1 MLTRSI
7 ALVVALAAVFAA
19 PGFAQ
24 KIPLSPPGERDFV
37 LDAAEM
43 LTDADVQRI
52 KAACDKLLTETAIP
66 IVVVTISSMKNYG
79 FPDWRIETFART
91 LFDQWGIGHQEV
103 NGEPWNRGMLL
114 LVSRDDRKARI
125 ELGADWGREQD
136 RTCEQI
142 MSDIIVPRFKAG
154 DFPGGITDG
163 VAALDKVARGVK
175 VPGLSAESARSGGA
189 GPERSRAPGAGPAA
203 IFGGCVAGI
212 GQAIM
217 LPFVLIAGM
226 FSRMFGGG
234 GGGRGGGGG
243 GGGGGFSGGSF
254 GGGSSGGGGATGSW

>member
-7 ALVVALAAVFAA
+7 ALAVALAAVFAA

-24 KIPLSPPGERDFV
+24 KIPLSPPGQRDFV

-43 LTDADVQRI
+43 LTDADEQRI
-52 KAACDKLLTETAIP
+52 KAACDALLTETAIP

-142 MSDIIVPRFKAG
+142 MNDIIVPRFKAG
-154 DFPGGITDG
+154 DFPGGITEG
-163 VAALDKVARGVK
+163 VAALEKVARGVK
-175 VPGLSAESARSGGA
+175 VPGLGAERAASGGSA
-189 GPERSRAPGAGPAA
+189 AGAGAA
-203 IFGGCVAGI
+203 AGLGGCLAGL

-217 LPFVLIAGM
+217 LPFVLIAGL

-234 GGGRGGGGG
+234 GGGSGG

>member
-7 ALVVALAAVFAA
+7 ALAVALAAVFAA

-24 KIPLSPPGERDFV
+24 KIPLSPPGQRDFV

-43 LTDADVQRI
+43 LSDADEQRI
-52 KAACDKLLTETAIP
+52 KAVCDVLLSETAIP

-142 MSDIIVPRFKAG
+142 MNDIIVQRFKAG
-154 DFPGGITDG
+154 DFPGGITEG
-163 VAALDKVARGVK
+163 VVALDKVARGVK
-175 VPGLSAESARSGGA
+175 VPGLGAQRAASGGA
-189 GPERSRAPGAGPAA
+189 GADAAAGL
-203 IFGGCVAGI
+203 GGCLAGM

-217 LPFVLIAGM
+217 LPFVLIAGL

-234 GGGRGGGGG
+234 GGGRGGGGFS
-243 GGGGGFSGGSF
+243 GGGFSGGSF